1 MKCCKR
7 HMLFIH
13 IQFNVIRFSE
23 FVLFI
28 FKQNPLFQLYHVVAM
43 LYFRSAL
50 KHPRNFPI
58 KMIQFFQ
65 KETFLIIL
73 SIGPMLKL
81 FDNDLHVGI
90 PIDIKYD
97 IFKCVRDLLM
107 IVHGHVY
114 VCMLNSMKILVSKFD
129 IYVFIMITWSIPLM
143 LDYQSLKVSSAQ
155 CLGANMIYYCFTE
168 IYSS

>member
-1 MKCCKR
+1 
-7 HMLFIH
+7 
-13 IQFNVIRFSE
+13 
-23 FVLFI
+23 
-28 FKQNPLFQLYHVVAM
+28 
-43 LYFRSAL
+43 
-50 KHPRNFPI
+50 
-58 KMIQFFQ
+58 
-65 KETFLIIL
+65 
-73 SIGPMLKL
+73 MLKL

-143 LDYQSLKVSSAQ
+143 LDY
-155 CLGANMIYYCFTE
+155 
-168 IYSS
+168 